1 MSAGIAELTAE
12 MRGRGE
18 WEHRRFF
25 PPGPKLALC
34 LSGGD
39 ATLGTLSEA
48 ELVEVAAAARRQ
60 TAWAQARELAAIAEL
75 ARRRTRDEQDG
86 HLDYRI
92 LSAHESVVEEVA
104 AALSLTGESAATQV
118 HLAERLH
125 TDLPETRCA
134 LETGRIDLQKARAIS
149 DLTDHLPEDVAA
161 SVEGAVIEQASEQTT
176 GQLRRRIRRVVKRL
190 APEHLERRKREVIA
204 GRRLEVWET
213 PDGTADLSLRDL
225 AATDAHAI
233 HNKITAMAHSLRQDG
248 DVRSI
253 DQLRADLAQQLLR
266 GTPLPEVA
274 CAVLAEQ
281 ANPAEPSVTPPSA
294 LSVEAAA
301 PVTATTA
308 SASVTSSTS
317 GAGVALVACT
327 TSAAPVP
334 PVTSTATPATPAAPA
349 ASSMVAAVPEVRDAA
364 DVLADVID
372 SRLAQVTEDA
382 RAHQRLNGLG
392 VRLQHAVREIE
403 GQVAAVRDALCAA
416 ADHGHSGYRPP
427 NAMRRAVEARHP
439 VCVFPSCNRR
449 SDHCDLDHTI
459 AWDGHGHGRTCPC
472 NLAPLCRRH
481 HRTKQSP
488 GWALHQ
494 PWPGLLVWITPA
506 GTWHIVRPE
515 RQQE

>member
-1 MSAGIAELTAE
+1 MNAELAEVTAA

-39 ATLGTLSEA
+39 GTLAGLSET

-75 ARRRTRDEQDG
+75 ARRRARDEQDD
-86 HLDYRI
+86 HPDYRI

-104 AALSLTGESAATQV
+104 AALSLTSESAATQV

-134 LETGRIDLQKARAIS
+134 LEAGQIDLPKVRAIS
-149 DLTDHLPEDVAA
+149 DLTDRLPAEVTA
-161 SVEGAVIEQASEQTT
+161 SVEGAVIGDAPHQTT
-176 GQLRRRIRRVVKRL
+176 GQLRRRIRRIVQRL
-190 APEHLERRKREVIA
+190 APEQLERRKREAIA

-225 AATDAHAI
+225 AAADAHAI
-233 HNKITAMAHSLRQDG
+233 HNKITAMAHTLRQDG
-248 DVRSI
+248 DVRSL
-253 DQLRADLAQQLLR
+253 DQLRADLAQRLLR
-266 GTPLPEVA
+266 GTSLPEVVR
-274 CAVLAEQ
+274 AVQVEHT
-281 ANPAEPSVTPPSA
+281 EPSAT
-294 LSVEAAA
+294 A
-301 PVTATTA
+301 PESATTVSGPEERDTA
-308 SASVTSSTS
+308 S
-317 GAGVALVACT
+317 
-327 TSAAPVP
+327 
-334 PVTSTATPATPAAPA
+334 
-349 ASSMVAAVPEVRDAA
+349 
-364 DVLADVID
+364 VLADV
-372 SRLAQVTEDA
+372 VDA
-382 RAHQRLNGLG
+382 RLTQVAERARMQGRLNGLG
-392 VRLQHAVREIE
+392 ARLQLAVREIE

-427 NAMRRAVEARHP
+427 VAMRQAVEARHP

-449 SDHCDLDHTI
+449 SGRCDLDHTI
-459 AWDGHGHGRTCPC
+459 PWHPRGGPGRTCPC

-481 HRTKQSP
+481 HRTKQTP

-506 GTWHIVRPE
+506 GTWRIVRPE
-515 RQQE
+515 RLRE